1 MSVLIERKTE
11 NIVHLDPIYLHS
23 QEPSVHA
30 AWLRLPKLP
39 LEQEHRHLLVET
51 LTRIQKT
58 MEQVTRKKIV
68 RDIYLQMTQLERP
81 SGSLLISR
89 NGSRWKPA
97 VGLGVWPDR
106 EPPQPLNEDDYK
118 MLSPGQ
124 TLRETTFQVMR
135 ICAQEEEVRAEV
147 IDRMA
152 GTGAL
157 LTILAGE
164 NWGLAQQDDISKYL
178 EASITADAFMGYPF
192 YFPLLDA
199 TSLSSL
205 HKEEFDGFFSDIV
218 FYSREDRN
226 ENAVLIVSRIPLEA
240 LFPSSPGPTR
250 ALSLG

>member
-1 MSVLIERKTE
+1 MSVLTE
-11 NIVHLDPIYLHS
+11 SKAKNIVQVDLIFLHKEES
-23 QEPSVHA
+23 GVYA

-39 LEQEHRHLLVET
+39 LEQDHRPLLVKT
-51 LTRIQKT
+51 LTSIQKAI
-58 MEQVTRKKIV
+58 EQATRKKIV
-68 RDIYLQMTQLERP
+68 EEIYLQMTELERP

-118 MLSPGQ
+118 RLSPGQ
-124 TLRETTFQVMR
+124 TLRETTFQIMR
-135 ICAQEEEVRAEV
+135 ICAREEDVRAEV

-157 LTILAGE
+157 LTIMTGE
-164 NWGLAQQDDISKYL
+164 DWGQAQQDDISKRL
-178 EASITADAFMGYPF
+178 EASITADIFIGYPF

-205 HKEEFDGFFSDIV
+205 HKEELEGLLSDIV
-218 FYSREDRN
+218 FYCREDRN
-226 ENAVLIVSRIPLEA
+226 ENAVLIVSRIPLEV
-240 LFPSSPGPTR
+240 LFPGSAMNS
-250 ALSLG
+250 